1 MPDAAVPATAPAY
14 ALGRDADNGRES
26 AMTVSLGTL
35 GRAMSLVDHFADLH
49 DPAGYADVVLPDLQ
63 VLTQRSQGEAE
74 DVG

>member
-1 MPDAAVPATAPAY
+1 
-14 ALGRDADNGRES
+14 
-26 AMTVSLGTL
+26 MTVSLGTL

-49 DPAGYADVVLPDLQ
+49 DPAGYAAVVLPDLQ

>member
-14 ALGRDADNGRES
+14 A
-26 AMTVSLGTL
+26 L